1 MNTKNQITPLI
12 PNPVDEKTKT
22 EMKQIVQR
30 IVNLIKEK
38 HT

>member
-1 MNTKNQITPLI
+1 MNTKNQITLFVPKT
-12 PNPVDEKTKT
+12 VDENTKT

>member
-1 MNTKNQITPLI
+1 MNTKNQITLFVPKT
-12 PNPVDEKTKT
+12 VDEKTKT